1 MPTALEKAEAAANK
15 LQKEKDDFL
24 AKHKPKAVKA
34 KAALD
39 KARAEAEAASIVD
52 GLSDAQRQAV
62 AAEIARTN

>member
-39 KARAEAEAASIVD
+39 KARAEAEATSLVAD
-52 GLSDAQRQAV
+52 LTDEQRQAV
-62 AAEIARTN
+62 AAEIAKTN